1 MPHIQYMKVA
11 ISLAK
16 IAYQNGDVPV
26 GAVIVDPNGIIIGQ
40 GYNSKEVN
48 NNPLEHAEMVAIA
61 NAAKKLGQWRL
72 KDCVLYSTLEPCLMC
87 TGAILQSRI
96 KKVFFA
102 VSAPKFGTVVSQN
115 QLLDKNKFNH
125 QASYDEGLLELPVKQ
140 ILQRFFQEVRKN

>member
-1 MPHIQYMKVA
+1 
-11 ISLAK
+11 
-16 IAYQNGDVPV
+16 
-26 GAVIVDPNGIIIGQ
+26 
-40 GYNSKEVN
+40 
-48 NNPLEHAEMVAIA
+48 
-61 NAAKKLGQWRL
+61 
-72 KDCVLYSTLEPCLMC
+72 MC

-102 VSAPKFGTVVSQN
+102 VSDPKFGTVVSQN